1 MRRGEERRGVER
13 KDEPIIGSEEPAG
26 FTFKLN
32 SSYPAQQPVIVG
44 SGNSAARLQGQR
56 FCQRKIGLTSARD
69 GPDVL
74 YSVINAS
81 QLSSIV
87 VPNSSA

>member
-1 MRRGEERRGVER
+1 MER

-56 FCQRKIGLTSARD
+56 FCQRKIGLTSAL
-69 GPDVL
+69 GWSGCTL
-74 YSVINAS
+74 LCN
-81 QLSSIV
+81 
-87 VPNSSA
+87 

>member
-1 MRRGEERRGVER
+1 MRRGEER

-56 FCQRKIGLTSARD
+56 FCQRKIGLTCKRTVARD